1 MMEIAKKRENENV
14 MKKTMQT
21 ILVSCAMAMI
31 LAMPCKACKTP
42 LPGADGKHP
51 AVTYAPFP
59 DALSAFVWRNWP
71 VVPAERLADAIG
83 ASVADLEAV
92 ARDMGLPVPQPAVSP
107 LWRRKGYI
115 TVVRRNW
122 HLLPYCQLKHVL
134 DMSGKELAFSL
145 TEDDFLFVKLGNTKP
160 FCSPIAYSAGM
171 AERGRE
177 RRRALA
183 RVLAEE
189 GVVPMAPEAPRFS
202 FVGELSATFS
212 TDAINCVPPESS
224 PFDLRLI
231 FSYFA
236 DYGDPLGDDE
246 IGSYPEG
253 LLARLAA
260 NGVNA
265 VWLHTVLSTLARDPK
280 YPEFGEGCERR
291 IANLKKLVAR
301 AAKYGV
307 KVYLYMNEPRA
318 HNDSFFEKP
327 GRMEARG
334 AKRTHD
340 GLGYARCTSC
350 PETRRWLRDALKSV
364 FAQVPGLGGVFTI
377 TMSENLTNCAS
388 RWGKDT

>member
-1 MMEIAKKRENENV
+1 MARK
-14 MKKTMQT
+14 MQMT
-21 ILVSCAMAMI
+21 LASCAMALM
-31 LAMPCKACKTP
+31 LAMPCAACKTP
-42 LPGADGKHP
+42 LPGADGTHP

-189 GVVPMAPEAPRFS
+189 GVVPMEPEEPRFS
-202 FVGELSATFS
+202 FVKELR
-212 TDAINCVPPESS
+212 NK
-224 PFDLRLI
+224 LRPSRI
-231 FSYFA
+231 F
-236 DYGDPLGDDE
+236 P
-246 IGSYPEG
+246 
-253 LLARLAA
+253 
-260 NGVNA
+260 V
-265 VWLHTVLSTLARDPK
+265 
-280 YPEFGEGCERR
+280 
-291 IANLKKLVAR
+291 
-301 AAKYGV
+301 
-307 KVYLYMNEPRA
+307 
-318 HNDSFFEKP
+318 
-327 GRMEARG
+327 
-334 AKRTHD
+334 
-340 GLGYARCTSC
+340 
-350 PETRRWLRDALKSV
+350 
-364 FAQVPGLGGVFTI
+364 
-377 TMSENLTNCAS
+377 
-388 RWGKDT
+388 

>member
-1 MMEIAKKRENENV
+1 
-14 MKKTMQT
+14 MKQML
-21 ILVSCAMAMI
+21 IVVAFVLLSA
-31 LAMPCKACKTP
+31 LPCVACKTP

-71 VVPAERLADAIG
+71 VVDAERIAETIG
-83 ASVADLEAV
+83 ASKADVEAV
-92 ARDMGLPVPQPAVSP
+92 AREMGLPVPQPPVSP

-122 HLLPYCQLKHVL
+122 HLLPYCQLKNVL

-160 FCSPIAYSAGM
+160 LCSPLAYSAGM
-171 AERGRE
+171 ADAGRE

-183 RVLAEE
+183 RILAEE
-189 GVVPMAPEAPRFS
+189 GVVPMAPEEPRFS
-202 FVGELSATFS
+202 FVKELSGAPAA
-212 TDAINCVPPESS
+212 DAQARVPTGSS

-246 IGSYPEG
+246 VGSYPEG
-253 LLARLAA
+253 LLERLAA

-280 YPEFGEGCERR
+280 YPEFGEGSERR
-291 IANLKKLVAR
+291 IANLRKLVAR
-301 AAKYGV
+301 AKRYGI
-307 KVYLYMNEPRA
+307 KVFLYMNEPRA
-318 HNDSFFEKP
+318 QGDSFFEKP

-364 FAQVPGLGGVFTI
+364 FAQVPGLGGVLR
-377 TMSENLTNCAS
+377 SQ
-388 RWGKDT
+388 